1 MERRVQ
7 VICMQSFFTSR
18 STLPVITLALMILF
32 SFGSLSVHGAEEPA
46 DLEAFLAK
54 VAEKVAETGSVSCKF
69 EQKRSLAVFSKPV
82 IFHGRMAV
90 QRPDKLRWEN
100 ISPVPSVMI
109 FSGESG
115 IRCNDDAEPL
125 RFDLAT
131 DPVMKMVAEQ
141 IWTWADSAYDKLR
154 DQYTI
159 TLADAHTVELIP
171 HGGQLAETVAVIRVS
186 FGSDTLQPETV
197 LIREKEGDET
207 ELRFYEYVS
216 GEQLPESLFNSCYQ

>member
-1 MERRVQ
+1 MIR
-7 VICMQSFFTSR
+7 MQSFLISLFTPA
-18 STLPVITLALMILF
+18 LVIFF
-32 SFGSLSVHGAEEPA
+32 SFWSVTAHASTESA
-46 DLEAFLAK
+46 DLEIFLAK

-69 EQKRSLAVFSKPV
+69 EQKRNLAVFSKPV

-109 FSGESG
+109 FSGKSG
-115 IRCNDDAEPL
+115 MRCNGDVEPL

-154 DQYTI
+154 DQYAISLT
-159 TLADAHTVELIP
+159 APHTVELIP
-171 HGGQLAETVAVIRVS
+171 HGGKLAETVAVIRVT
-186 FGSDTLQPETV
+186 FGSLTLQPETV